1 MQPWK
6 DLKAMKDRFNNWK
19 PPIIVEGKV
28 NKYNWIV
35 QNKARFKLGEKV
47 DIGSFTYINAKNNVI
62 IEDYVQIGSHCSIYS
77 VSTIDNNH
85 GEVVLRK
92 NSKIG
97 SHSTILP
104 NVEIGE
110 NSIIGAHS
118 LVNKNIPANVV
129 AYGIPAKII
138 REINEK

>member
-1 MQPWK
+1 MK
-6 DLKAMKDRFNNWK
+6 KIINIKENIVDDMLNGYVKAHSDRVKFATTNNR
-19 PPIIVEGKV
+19 II
-28 NKYNWIV
+28 
-35 QNKARFKLGEKV
+35 
-47 DIGSFTYINAKNNVI
+47 
-62 IEDYVQIGSHCSIYS
+62 
-77 VSTIDNNH
+77 
-85 GEVVLRK
+85 LRK

-97 SHSTILP
+97 SHSTVLP

>member
-1 MQPWK
+1 
-6 DLKAMKDRFNNWK
+6 MKDRFNNWR
-19 PPIIVEGKV
+19 PPAIIEGKL

-35 QNKARFKLGEKV
+35 QNKDRFKLGKKV

-77 VSTIDNNH
+77 VSTIDDNQ

-97 SHSTILP
+97 SHSTVLP